1 MKDKFNELFAYNYE
15 MNKQVIQL
23 ITQHEPTISEKI
35 IELISHTINAH
46 QIWNARINKEE
57 EFGVWQLN
65 SWENI
70 PTINAQNYDKTIN
83 ILQNNNLST
92 IVSYRNSKGE
102 QFNNKIEDILFHIIN
117 HSTYHRAQIATE
129 CRNLGI
135 KPLVTDYIMYKRN
148 IS

>member
-35 IELISHTINAH
+35 FELISHTINAH

-57 EFGVWQLN
+57 ELGVWQLN

-102 QFNNKIEDILFHIIN
+102 QFKNKIEDILFHIIN

>member
-35 IELISHTINAH
+35 FELISHTINAH

-92 IVSYRNSKGE
+92 IVS
-102 QFNNKIEDILFHIIN
+102 IETQKVSNLTTRLKTFFFTLSTIRLIIE
-117 HSTYHRAQIATE
+117 HR
-129 CRNLGI
+129 
-135 KPLVTDYIMYKRN
+135 
-148 IS
+148 